1 MDISRRVHP
10 GQVHAWRG
18 RGRRAV
24 DHRHSKQQEA
34 NKVMMMP
41 FGAGRRICPW
51 MGYAM
56 LHLDYFLA
64 NLITDFEW
72 RRPTIEGEQKVDLE
86 ADHGFFTSGGR
97 RISGL
102 GIQKKLDN

>member
-24 DHRHSKQQEA
+24 DHRQQGG
-34 NKVMMMP
+34 N
-41 FGAGRRICPW
+41 FGAGRRICPG

-56 LHLDYFLA
+56 LHLEYFLA
-64 NLITDFEW
+64 NLVTAFEW
-72 RRPTIEGEQKVDLE
+72 HAIEGEEEVDLK
-86 ADHGFFTSGGR
+86 ADHGFFTTMSNPLRARAVPIEGSLT
-97 RISGL
+97 IP
-102 GIQKKLDN
+102 

>member
-1 MDISRRVHP
+1 
-10 GQVHAWRG
+10 
-18 RGRRAV
+18 
-24 DHRHSKQQEA
+24 
-34 NKVMMMP
+34 MMP

-102 GIQKKLDN
+102 ADATACVRDRCAILVTELLCRGEWGTRQHASM